1 MIFCLFVFV
10 VGFLVSCF
18 FGGFFLLTL
27 KSLLQPHNSTSRR
40 ELSNIII
47 LLDRW
52 QGWVLGKDPAEG
64 KAAGSEEN
72 LHVRGGRKRK

>member
-1 MIFCLFVFV
+1 M
-10 VGFLVSCF
+10 
-18 FGGFFLLTL
+18 LTL
-27 KSLLQPHNSTSRR
+27 KLLLQLHSSASRR

-72 LHVRGGRKRK
+72 LYVREGRKRK